1 MREGCDA
8 VRVLG
13 VDPGLTRC
21 GIGVVE
27 SGEGRSVSFVDVGVV
42 RSGTDLALERRL
54 LTVADEVERW
64 IARHRPDVIAVERVF
79 SQHNVRTVMGT
90 AQASGVV
97 ALVAA
102 RAGLPVA
109 FHTPSEVKAAV
120 TGEGRAGKA
129 QVTTM
134 VTKVLGLDTPPKP
147 ADAADALALAICH
160 CWRSPM
166 LDRMAQAR
174 ARADELAAT
183 HRARLAQAQAADD
196 GAAPTAA
203 AQWAAAR
210 AAAER
215 SGGAWQ
221 ASTGRPGGPAAR
233 PARGG
238 PGGARRGT
246 AAPGAPEAPGSVPRR
261 TNSWK
266 GTPR

>member
-1 MREGCDA
+1 M
-8 VRVLG
+8 RVLG

-27 SGEGRSVSFVDVGVV
+27 AGDGRTVSFVDVGVI
-42 RSGTDLALERRL
+42 RSGTDVPLERRL
-54 LTVADEVERW
+54 LAVADEVERW
-64 IARHRPDVIAVERVF
+64 IARHGPDVVAVERVF

-97 ALVAA
+97 ALTAA

-134 VTKVLGLDTPPKP
+134 VTKVLGLTAPPKP
-147 ADAADALALAICH
+147 ADAADALALAVCH

-166 LDRMAQAR
+166 LDRMAEAR
-174 ARADELAAT
+174 ARAEELAAV
-183 HRARLAQAQAADD
+183 HRARLADARADRGD
-196 GAAPTAA
+196 ATPSAA

-215 SGGAWQ
+215 SAGSWQ
-221 ASTGRPGGPAAR
+221 ASAATRVTGGSVAPRTT
-233 PARGG
+233 ARG
-238 PGGARRGT
+238 
-246 AAPGAPEAPGSVPRR
+246 
-261 TNSWK
+261 K
-266 GTPR
+266 GTTR

>member
-1 MREGCDA
+1 M
-8 VRVLG
+8 RVLG

-27 SGEGRSVSFVDVGVV
+27 SGAGRPVAFVDVGVV
-42 RSGTDLALERRL
+42 RTGTDLPLERRL
-54 LTVADEVERW
+54 LAVGDEVERW
-64 IARHRPDVIAVERVF
+64 VQRHRPDVIAVERVF

-129 QVTTM
+129 QVAAM
-134 VTKVLGLDTPPKP
+134 VTRVLGLDAPPKP

-166 LDRMAQAR
+166 QDRMAQAQ
-174 ARADELAAT
+174 ARATEMAAV
-183 HRARLAQAQAADD
+183 HRARLAQARAEQEGDR
-196 GAAPTAA
+196 PTAA
-203 AQWAAAR
+203 EQWAAAR
-210 AAAER
+210 AAAE
-215 SGGAWQ
+215 
-221 ASTGRPGGPAAR
+221 AR
-233 PARGG
+233 PAGDPRWSV
-238 PGGARRGT
+238 RR
-246 AAPGAPEAPGSVPRR
+246 R
-261 TNSWK
+261 
-266 GTPR
+266 